1 MASDPKICDLPAAL
15 ARMGGNVALLKQ
27 LAEFCREDLPQ
38 YLARLKTAVAEGKP
52 ADVRHAAHS
61 IKGMVV
67 NFDATAAA
75 NAAQSLEQMG
85 LANDLRDAEVV
96 ARTLDEEISR
106 LLATLAVE
114 LAKM

>member
-1 MASDPKICDLPAAL
+1 MATDQKVCDLPAAL

-27 LAEFCREDLPQ
+27 IAKVCGEDLPQ
-38 YLARLKTAVAEGKP
+38 YLARLRTAVAEGRP

-75 NAAQSLEQMG
+75 NAALRLEQMG
-85 LANDLRDAEVV
+85 QANNLDGAELV
-96 ARTLDEEISR
+96 AQSLDDEVSR
-106 LLATLAVE
+106 LLATLAIE
-114 LAKM
+114 LPKL